1 MKQKTKKIA
10 IIIAFCLVVSFG
22 IFGIFAL
29 QSLNMTIGGNLD
41 FEADGISFTVNS
53 AAFYESNGTT
63 PYTGITDQT
72 GKMQGFSMDTDK
84 KASAVTT
91 ETDTW
96 KGLRLK
102 LDDRGDALLK
112 FNIKNDMTDKDLY
125 VLFEATLDENAT
137 NMEIT
142 STTWDCIPKNTNKDI
157 VITFDIL
164 DIAYTARVDAFKIKI
179 TLTELVKADPT
190 TGLVTNQTSTVLT
203 NSKYTILSEADKT
216 ATVEASSED
225 IEGEVVIV
233 DKVNIGGTD
242 YAVTEVSDYG
252 FCEIQGITRVFIPG
266 SVKTIGLLGFYF
278 CPMLEVIEFSEGLQ
292 TICDSAFADLYHYS
306 RDIHLPDSLV
316 TLEEAAFENLAQHL
330 NNSGDVIHVTFGE
343 NLQSIG
349 RRCFDASGVGG
360 DIILKDKVKTIA
372 QSAFNNYAITSIYIP
387 KSVTTI
393 EDEALGS
400 GLETIEVE
408 SGNSVYKSTGNCLIE
423 TSTKRLMKAC
433 PSSIIPN
440 DGSVTTI
447 GIDAFSSGKFKYI
460 TLPSKITK
468 IEERAISFCRN
479 LVEIVVEAT
488 TPPTIVLGS
497 STPFDDTNECPIYV
511 PSAKVATYKAA
522 NGWTVVASRIMA
534 NV

>member
-22 IFGIFAL
+22 VFGIFAL
-29 QSLNMTIGGNLD
+29 QSLNTTIGGNLD

-84 KASAVTT
+84 KASAVTS

-112 FNIKNDMTDKDLY
+112 FNIENDMTDQDLY
-125 VLFEATLDENAT
+125 VLFEATLDDNAT
-137 NMEIT
+137 NMKIT
-142 STTWDCIPKNTNKDI
+142 SKTWDCIPKNTNKDI

-164 DIAYTARVDAFKIKI
+164 DIAYTAKVDAFRIKI
-179 TLTELVKADPT
+179 TLTEPVKADPT

-203 NSKYTILSEADKT
+203 NSKYTILSEANKT

-242 YAVTEVSDYG
+242 YAVTEVVEWG
-252 FCEIQGITRVFIPG
+252 FCETNIEKVFIPS
-266 SVKTIGLLGFYF
+266 SVITISDGGFNF
-278 CPMLEVIEFSEGLQ
+278 CNSLKEIEFSEGLQ
-292 TICDSAFADLYHYS
+292 TIGDAAFADCYTFDG
-306 RDIHLPDSLV
+306 DIILPDSLV
-316 TLEEAAFENLAQHL
+316 TLETSAFENLG
-330 NNSGDVIHVTFGE
+330 NTVIEDGARINVTFGE
-343 NLQSIG
+343 NLEYIG
-349 RRCFDASGVGG
+349 AACFDASAVYG
-360 DIILKDKVKTIA
+360 DIVLKGKVKTICR
-372 QSAFNNYAITSIYIP
+372 SAFNNYAITSIYIP

-393 EDEALGS
+393 EDQAFGS

-408 SGNSVYKSTGNCLIE
+408 SGNSVYKSTGNCLIHI
-423 TSTKRLMKAC
+423 SSKRLMQAC
-433 PSSIIPN
+433 PSTIIPN

-447 GIDAFSSGKFKYI
+447 GIDAFEGDKFKYI

-468 IEERAISFCRN
+468 LESDAINYCTN

-488 TPPTIVLGS
+488 TPPTIVLGDH
-497 STPFDDTNECPIYV
+497 TPFRETNECPIYV
-511 PSAKVATYKAA
+511 PSAKVTTYKAA
-522 NGWTVVASRIMA
+522 NGWSVVSHRIVA